1 MGFQSGTLRGDG
13 IQYSGDTMRDI
24 VSNHIMHK
32 QHSDKY
38 TYYRKYKVH
47 PVILIGTNLYSK
59 KFLNDMYQ
67 RVEHKSCE
75 GSKDAYKEGQD
86 KDESLVRKVLLP
98 PSEDVI

>member
-1 MGFQSGTLRGDG
+1 
-13 IQYSGDTMRDI
+13 MRDI

-32 QHSDKY
+32 QHSDEY
-38 TYYRKYKVH
+38 TYYWKYKVH

-75 GSKDAYKEGQD
+75 GSKDAYKEGKD
-86 KDESLVRKVLLP
+86 KDEFLVREMFLP
-98 PSEDVI
+98 PSKDII

>member
-1 MGFQSGTLRGDG
+1 
-13 IQYSGDTMRDI
+13 MRDV
-24 VSNHIMHK
+24 VSYNVVDK
-32 QHSDKY
+32 EHSNPDA
-38 TYYRKYKVH
+38 YYRKYEVH

-67 RVEHKSCE
+67 RVEHISCE

-98 PSEDVI
+98 PGEDVI